1 MVSVTVLFIT
11 MNEGFIRNFA
21 PKIGALVNK

>member
-1 MVSVTVLFIT
+1 MVSFTVLSIT
-11 MNEGFIRNFA
+11 MNEGFIRYFA